1 MSPGRSPGCPIEHSS
16 NVPTDSLFRRRT
28 REYREQDMTSSRRTF
43 LARFA
48 AVTAAALVLCGPPQ
62 GLGHAQGG
70 DLVVFAAASLKNALD
85 AINAQWQE
93 ETGKKATISYASSP
107 ALAKQIE
114 QGAPAQIF
122 ISADVDWMDYLA
134 QKNLIKPETRSNLL
148 GNRIVLIAPKDNAHP
163 IEVKPGFDLAKVI
176 GEGRLSMANVDT
188 VPAGK
193 YGKAALEKL
202 GVWTSVSSK
211 LAQAENVRAALLLV
225 SRGEAPAGIVY
236 QTDAASDSSVKII
249 GTFPEDTHPPI
260 IYPIALTA
268 NATHPD
274 ATAFLA
280 YIRSDKAKP
289 LFEAQG
295 FTVLLSGRS

>member
-1 MSPGRSPGCPIEHSS
+1 M
-16 NVPTDSLFRRRT
+16 VAV
-28 REYREQDMTSSRRTF
+28 SRRE
-43 LARFA
+43 LLCRVLRA
-48 AVTAAALVLCGPPQ
+48 AV
-62 GLGHAQGG
+62 GLTLPWGLAQTPAQAQGG
-70 DLVVFAAASLKNALD
+70 NVMVFAAASLKNALD
-85 AINAQWQE
+85 AINMQWQKE
-93 ETGKKATISYASSP
+93 MGKKATISYGSSP

-114 QGAPAQIF
+114 QAAPAQIF
-122 ISADVDWMDYLA
+122 ISADLDWMDYLA

-148 GNRIVLIAPKDNAHP
+148 GNRVVLIAPKDKAQP
-163 IEVKPGFDLAKVI
+163 IEVKPGFDLAKVL
-176 GEGRLSMANVDT
+176 GEGRLSMANVYT

-193 YGKAALEKL
+193 YGKAALKKL
-202 GVWTSVSSK
+202 GVWPSVSSK

-236 QTDAASDSSVKII
+236 QTDAASDSNVKII

-274 ATAFLA
+274 AAAFLA
-280 YIRSDKAKP
+280 YIRSGKAKP

-295 FTVLLSGRS
+295 FTVLGSGRS